1 MRCMITGVTG
11 FVGSRLARALVDR
24 GDEVYGFARKRADQ
38 SLPKRLVEQ
47 GILGN
52 IILLNGDLT
61 DLTSLISAIH
71 RSEPDAVF
79 HLGAQSYV
87 PRSFTNPLE
96 TFRVNSQG
104 TQNLLEA
111 IRLKGADPKIVFAG
125 SSEEYGLQIAHE
137 KHLELCQLD
146 ARYVFPTPERV
157 PELPINEKNF
167 LRPLSP
173 YAVSKITGDHLMR
186 NYHSVYGLK
195 TVVSR
200 GFNHEGAGRGDHFV
214 TSEITCQGVA
224 LSHGEQDQINIGNV
238 NAFRDWSH
246 VEDIVEGYLLL
257 AERGR
262 NGDVYVQGSKRT
274 NSVLTY
280 ILWTLEVLGYEVNT
294 LETGT
299 KLKYGE
305 PTEIAPDPWYGVE
318 FEKTRMDNLLLGG
331 RLEFTP
337 ADKGL
342 IVKTNKGDVKIN
354 IDPARFRPAD
364 VPVLFSD
371 TTKIEQIGFEVKH
384 SVKDIIFEQINYYLN
399 PENRKPQ
406 K

>member
-1 MRCMITGVTG
+1 MRVLITGVTG
-11 FVGSRLARALVDR
+11 FVGSRLARALIDR
-24 GDEVYGFARKRADQ
+24 GDEVYGLVRRRADL
-38 SLPKRLVEQ
+38 SPPKRLVEQ
-47 GILGN
+47 GVIDQVK
-52 IILLNGDLT
+52 IINGDLT
-61 DLTSLISAIH
+61 DLTSLISAVH
-71 RSEPDAVF
+71 QSEPDIVF
-79 HLGAQSYV
+79 HLGSQSYV
-87 PRSFTNPLE
+87 PRSFTDPLE

-111 IRLKGADPKIVFAG
+111 IRLKAANPKIIFAG

-137 KHLELCQLD
+137 KHLELSQVD
-146 ARYVFPTPERV
+146 ARYVFPEPERV

-186 NYHSVYGLK
+186 NYHSVYGLR

-214 TSEITCQGVA
+214 TSVITRQGVA
-224 LSHGEQDQINIGNV
+224 LTHGEQDQINIGNV

-246 VEDIVEGYLLL
+246 VEDIVAGYILL

-262 NGDVYVQGSKRT
+262 DGDVYVQGSKRT

-280 ILWTLEVLGYEVNT
+280 LLWTLEVLGYEINT

-305 PTEIAPDPWYGVE
+305 PTEPAPDPWYGID
-318 FEKTRMDNLLLGG
+318 FEKTKMDNLLLGG
-331 RLEFTP
+331 RLGFTP

-342 IVKTNKGDVKIN
+342 VLKTNKEDVKIN

-371 TTKIEQIGFEVKH
+371 TTKIEKIGFEIKH
-384 SVKDIIFEQINYYLN
+384 SVKDIIWEQVNYYLN

>member
-1 MRCMITGVTG
+1 MKALITGITG

-24 GDEVYGFARKRADQ
+24 GDEVYGFARKRADL
-38 SLPKRLVEQ
+38 SIPKRLIEQ
-47 GILGN
+47 GIVGK
-52 IILLNGDLT
+52 IKLLDGDLT

-71 RSEPDAVF
+71 RSEPDVVF

-87 PRSFTNPLE
+87 PRSFTDPIE
-96 TFRVNSQG
+96 TFRVNG
-104 TQNLLEA
+104 TGTYNLLEA
-111 IRLKGADPKIVFAG
+111 IRLKGANPKIVFAG

-146 ARYVFPTPERV
+146 ARYVFPEPERV

-173 YAVSKITGDHLMR
+173 YAVSKIYGDHLMR
-186 NYHSVYGLK
+186 NYHSVYGLR

-214 TSEITCQGVA
+214 TSIITRQGVA
-224 LSHGEQDQINIGNV
+224 LSSGEQDHIDIGNV

-246 VEDIVEGYLLL
+246 VEDIVKGYLLL

-262 NGDVYVQGSKRT
+262 DGDVYVQGSKRS

-280 ILWTLEVLGYEVNT
+280 IMWTLETLGYELGT
-294 LETGT
+294 LRTGT
-299 KLKYGE
+299 KLRYGE
-305 PTEIAPDPWYGVE
+305 PSAPAPDPWYGIE
-318 FEKTRMDNLLLGG
+318 FEKTHMDNLLLGG

-342 IVKTNKGDVKIN
+342 IFETNKGDVKIN
-354 IDPARFRPAD
+354 VDPSRFRPAD

-371 TTKIEQIGFEVKH
+371 TSKIEKIGFKVEH
-384 SVKDIIFEQINYYLN
+384 GVKDIIWEQINYYLN
-399 PENRKPQ
+399 PDNR
-406 K
+406 